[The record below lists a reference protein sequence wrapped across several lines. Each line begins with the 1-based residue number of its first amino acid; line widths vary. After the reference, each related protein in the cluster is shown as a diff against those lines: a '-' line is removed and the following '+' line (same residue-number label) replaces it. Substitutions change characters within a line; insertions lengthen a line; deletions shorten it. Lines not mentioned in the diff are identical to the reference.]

1 MCSNCNSDISTK
13 QKGEENVKIQITVF
27 VLLVLFLSMC
37 SVNALTTP
45 YSLSG
50 HCYDGATPLVGVSIT
65 FTNLNSSEVI
75 VTTSTSGG
83 EYQQDAVNFASG
95 YYDGD
100 TIRYESTYN
109 TLSDNTSANIVVS
122 GGGTSL
128 DLYLSSDSGCNGASA
143 LTNTINVHDTE
154 GVGAT
159 YSACVVNLRA
169 DAIGHTPNSITTTE
183 TCTNASFGA
192 VNLTGGSEGQLSGGW
207 DDEGVYTG
215 LDLWVKVA
223 PLLALLISVT
233 LLVLVISALLGMA
246 SKDSRFANG
255 LNLYQVISIASVLVA
270 VMAVFSVVPFIGY
283 VIDDIA
289 SAGTYAEGTLTFT
302 GDASDGETVSI
313 GLDVYEFNNTG
324 SITPGNIEVDIT

>member
-1 MCSNCNSDISTK
+1 M
-13 QKGEENVKIQITVF
+13 KIEIGVF
-27 VLLVLFLSMC
+27 VLFVLFLSVC
-37 SVNALTTP
+37 SVNALTAP

-83 EYQQDAVNFASG
+83 EYQQDAANFASG
-95 YYDGD
+95 YFDGD

-109 TLSDNTSANIVVS
+109 ILSDNTSANIVVN

-128 DLYLSSDSGCNGASA
+128 DLYLIGDSGCNGALA
-143 LTNTINVHDTE
+143 LANTINVHDTE

-159 YSACVVNLRA
+159 YSACIVNLRA
-169 DAIGHTPNSITTTE
+169 DAIGNATNSITTTE
-183 TCTNASFGA
+183 TCANASFGA
-192 VNLTGGSEGQLSGGW
+192 VNLTGGGEGQLSGGW
-207 DDEGVYTG
+207 GDESIYTG
-215 LDLWVKVA
+215 LELWMKAA

-233 LLVLVISALLGMA
+233 LLVLVISALFGLSNAG
-246 SKDSRFANG
+246 SRFASG
-255 LNLYQVISIASVLVA
+255 LNLYQVISVASVLVA
-270 VMAVFSVVPFIGY
+270 VMAVFSVIPFIGY

-289 SAGTYAEGTLTFT
+289 SVGTYATGELTFT

-324 SITPGNIEVDIT
+324 GITPGNIEVDIP